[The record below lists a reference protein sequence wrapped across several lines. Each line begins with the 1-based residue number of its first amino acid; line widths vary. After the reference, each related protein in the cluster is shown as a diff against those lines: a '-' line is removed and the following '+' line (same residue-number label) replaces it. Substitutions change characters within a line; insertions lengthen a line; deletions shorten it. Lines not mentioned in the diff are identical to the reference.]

1 MRWWLAAVP
10 LLFAVTSYGAPR
22 QSNPAFL
29 GIGFANGPALRP
41 PLIGCIVDTVTPVG
55 PAADAGIE
63 VGDSVLAFDGL
74 TLDAKL
80 PCDQLV
86 ANITMHA
93 PGDKVRVDL
102 DRSGRHVDTVAT
114 LATRAD
120 MVQRRVGKRI
130 GTTDLVD
137 ADDPRRHYDLGERV
151 GKTYVVG
158 WFTER
163 CTGCARVFDRIA
175 DGLKARASSAFEL
188 AVTPRDTLD
197 DMSAVRKSFA
207 SPVALAVAD
216 NATFGS
222 LAMEDPERAFFMV
235 IDCRGIIRLVTP
247 IAPDSDDLE
256 AAIDEVLAGATQA
269 EHTRTARR

>member
-10 LLFAVTSYGAPR
+10 LLFAATASAAPR

-29 GIGFANGPALRP
+29 GISMGSGPQGCLIAEVTRDGPADEAGLESM
-41 PLIGCIVDTVTPVG
+41 DT
-55 PAADAGIE
+55 II
-63 VGDSVLAFDGL
+63 AFDEL
-74 TLDAKL
+74 PLDRKQ

-86 ANITMHA
+86 AIITTRA
-93 PGDKVRVDL
+93 PGDRIRVDIL
-102 DRSGRHVDTVAT
+102 RNGVHRDMLAT
-114 LATRAD
+114 LATRAE

-137 ADDPRRHYDLGERV
+137 VDDPRRRYDLGERS

-163 CTGCARVFDRIA
+163 CAGCARVFDRIA
-175 DGLKARASSAFEL
+175 DGLKARSSSAFEL
-188 AVTPRDTLD
+188 AVTPRDHFDEMPT
-197 DMSAVRKSFA
+197 VRKGFP
-207 SPVALAVAD
+207 SPVALAVVD
-216 NATFGS
+216 NLTFGS
-222 LAMEDPERAFFMV
+222 LAMEDPDRAFFMV
-235 IDCRGIIRLVTP
+235 IDCKGIVRLVTP
-247 IAPDSDDLE
+247 IAPESDDLD

>member
-1 MRWWLAAVP
+1 MRWWLAVGP
-10 LLFAVTSYGAPR
+10 LWFAMLTPASAAPR

-29 GIGFANGPALRP
+29 GIGFGNGPF
-41 PLIGCIVDTVTPVG
+41 GCVVAEVTTNG
-55 PAADAGIE
+55 PAADAGLLT
-63 VGDSVLAFDGL
+63 GDTILAFDAL
-74 TLDAKL
+74 PLDPKQ
-80 PCDQLV
+80 PCEQLV
-86 ANITMHA
+86 ANITTHA
-93 PGDKVRVDL
+93 PGDRVRIDVD
-102 DRSGRHVDTVAT
+102 RHGIHVDMLAT

-137 ADDPRRHYDLGERV
+137 VDDPRQHYDLGERT

-163 CTGCARVFDRIA
+163 CSGCARVFDRIA

-188 AVTPRDTLD
+188 AVTPRDDFDGST
-197 DMSAVRKSFA
+197 AVRKGFA

-216 NATFGS
+216 SATFGS
-222 LAMEDPERAFFMV
+222 LAMVDPDRAFFMV
-235 IDCRGIIRLVTP
+235 IDCKGIVRLVTP
-247 IAPDSDDLE
+247 IAPDSDDLDG
-256 AAIDEVLAGATQA
+256 AIDEVLAGATQA